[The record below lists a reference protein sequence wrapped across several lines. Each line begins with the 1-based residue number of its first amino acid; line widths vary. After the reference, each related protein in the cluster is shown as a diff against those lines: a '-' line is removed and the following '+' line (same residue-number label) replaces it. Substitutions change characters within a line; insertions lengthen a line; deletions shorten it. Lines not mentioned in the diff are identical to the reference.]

1 MNTSMKT
8 SQNPSLIFSLVFTLI
23 ISSLIVVSSVA
34 PAYAGIPTIIS
45 AKITGSNTITVVY
58 SEAVIT
64 LQVEYS
70 DLQLTA
76 GGPRNVVVLLGS
88 GTDTITL
95 TFDGAAAV
103 VDETATIDI
112 VGPVS
117 VSTGQP
123 LAVQNDLAVTDG
135 QIPTATNQPTA
146 AAGPIIDA
154 AEWAAGFDVVAPLG
168 TSNAVA
174 GDTLELLLA
183 GASFPAPLTR
193 VLTAGDIASGDFTFT
208 IASGQLGADGLKSIT
223 SKVTDVAGNVGLG
236 GPALVLTLDTGGVA
250 GGPPTQ
256 TTSME
261 LISLY
266 FSKLTPSQISFVQD
280 KEITLKGTRTSFDNN
295 METMSVL
302 VDKPLELKIQFLD
315 EPGVS
320 YLQKIQLFFNLRDS
334 KFKTQDSNA
343 FIVYD
348 KYGKFFVNDPEGFF
362 SDINYDIVYQNGFA
376 EFTFYITF
384 AKPMEKS
391 HLIIQYIDWVHNSR
405 MLNIRNALEV
415 VSEGKISSDISSQNE
430 IKEITETTLELNRYD
445 YVISENEQN
454 EIITPNLGL
463 LTEKQQSNEIN
474 NMKWFEYMRASESIL
489 QDNRFKEEK
498 REYKIPSGIKE
509 ATYWWA
515 NESHLKDD
523 QFFKGIKYL
532 INKNIISLPEKNL
545 DNFDNSEPIPLWIKQ
560 DTGWWDDTGK
570 ITDDYFIETIEKLIR
585 NQMIE
590 IHDLK

>member
-1 MNTSMKT
+1 MNTSMEHSK
-8 SQNPSLIFSLVFTLI
+8 SHSLIFWLVFTLI
-23 ISSLIVVSSVA
+23 ISSLTVVGSVA

-58 SEAVIT
+58 SEPVIT

-76 GGPRNVVVLLGS
+76 GGPRNVIALLGS

-112 VGPVS
+112 VGPIS

-146 AAGPIIDA
+146 AAGPIIDV
-154 AEWAAGFDVVAPLG
+154 AEWTAGFDVVAPLG

-174 GDTLELLLA
+174 GDTLELLLG
-183 GASFPAPLTR
+183 GASFPVSLTR

-223 SKVTDVAGNVGLG
+223 SKVTDVAGNVGPA
-236 GPALVLTLDTGGVA
+236 GPTLVLTLDTGGVA
-250 GGPPTQ
+250 GGPPTK
-256 TTSME
+256 TTSRE
-261 LISLY
+261 LISSY

-280 KEITLKGTRTSFDNN
+280 KEITLKGTRTSFDNK

-315 EPGVS
+315 APGVS

-334 KFKTQDSNA
+334 KFKMQDSNT

-348 KYGKFFVNDPEGFF
+348 KYAKFFVNDPEGFF
-362 SDINYDIVYQNGFA
+362 SDINYDIVYQNGFT

-430 IKEITETTLELNRYD
+430 IKETAETTLELNRYD

-532 INKNIISLPEKNL
+532 INKKIISLPEKNL
-545 DNFDNSEPIPLWIKQ
+545 ENIDNPESIPLWIKQ
-560 DTGWWDDTGK
+560 DTGWWDDVGK
-570 ITDDYFIETIEKLIR
+570 ITDEYFIETIEKLIR
-585 NQMIE
+585 AQMIE

>member
-1 MNTSMKT
+1 MNTSMESSK
-8 SQNPSLIFSLVFTLI
+8 NHSLIFSLVFTLI
-23 ISSLIVVSSVA
+23 ISSLIVVGSVA

-58 SEAVIT
+58 SEPVIT

-76 GGPRNVVVLLGS
+76 GGPRNVIALLGS

-103 VDETATIDI
+103 VYETATIDI

-123 LAVQNDLAVTDG
+123 LALQNDLAVTDG

-146 AAGPIIDA
+146 TAGPIIDV
-154 AEWAAGFDVVAPLG
+154 AEWAAGFDVIAPLG

-183 GASFPAPLTR
+183 GASFPAQLTR

-223 SKVTDVAGNVGLG
+223 SKVTDVAGNVGPA

-250 GGPPTQ
+250 GGPPTSQ
-256 TTSME
+256 NTSRE

-280 KEITLKGTRTSFDNN
+280 KEITLKGTRTSFDNK

-334 KFKTQDSNA
+334 KFKTQDSNT

-348 KYGKFFVNDPEGFF
+348 KYAKFFVNDPEGFF

-415 VSEGKISSDISSQNE
+415 VSVGKISSDISSQNE
-430 IKEITETTLELNRYD
+430 I
-445 YVISENEQN
+445 
-454 EIITPNLGL
+454 
-463 LTEKQQSNEIN
+463 
-474 NMKWFEYMRASESIL
+474 
-489 QDNRFKEEK
+489 
-498 REYKIPSGIKE
+498 
-509 ATYWWA
+509 
-515 NESHLKDD
+515 
-523 QFFKGIKYL
+523 
-532 INKNIISLPEKNL
+532 
-545 DNFDNSEPIPLWIKQ
+545 
-560 DTGWWDDTGK
+560 
-570 ITDDYFIETIEKLIR
+570 
-585 NQMIE
+585 
-590 IHDLK
+590 